1 METVSN
7 AVTGINRDL
16 IESGKL
22 ADMETLAIRQNV
34 QKCIQRAITSIRKDV
49 EEIVSDSKICVAQSL
64 K

>member
-7 AVTGINRDL
+7 AVAGINRDL

-34 QKCIQRAITSIRKDV
+34 QKCIQVAITSIKKDV